1 MRFFV
6 FLWVAVEILQ
16 VVVIGVLAVGYR
28 NLQRKIEE
36 GRRFEHGPPPPSVT
50 GG

>member
-16 VVVIGVLAVGYR
+16 VVVIAVLIVGYR
-28 NLQRKIEE
+28 NLQRKIDE
-36 GRRFEHGPPPPSVT
+36 GQRFEARPLRSVT
-50 GG
+50 DDE